1 MAGILINAVENRM
14 VIGEYYEDDMEE
26 ITPEHFTQYVYDNDL
41 EREVLGAWLGV
52 ILTGG
57 AAADL
62 WEHLDPDFVEHLCQK
77 WVEKS
82 KLDDFVEYKKEK
94 YCGAV

>member
-26 ITPEHFTQYVYDNDL
+26 ITPEQCTQYVYDNDL

-57 AAADL
+57 AAETLMD
-62 WEHLDPDFVEHLCQK
+62 HLDGDFLDGLCMQ
-77 WVEKS
+77 WVEKHCM
-82 KLDDFVEYKKEK
+82 DDFIEWRKINERV
-94 YCGAV
+94 C